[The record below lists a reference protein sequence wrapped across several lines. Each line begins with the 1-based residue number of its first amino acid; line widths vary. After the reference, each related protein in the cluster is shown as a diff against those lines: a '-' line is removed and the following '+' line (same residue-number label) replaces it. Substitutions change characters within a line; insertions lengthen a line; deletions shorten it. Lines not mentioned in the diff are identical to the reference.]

1 MPQMIKNQTLTR
13 KKVVPRSAFTT
24 GENGIGAEYRF
35 KPGHKALTPGKGK
48 NPTRLISRALKVQLQ
63 SRACSDLA
71 RAAGLPLN
79 ASNAQV
85 IAANLIAIAM
95 TDRDAVGVAAART
108 IFEMVEPKKALHL
121 DDEDGEPLEA
131 ITVHFVHVAANG
143 EEVQS
148 NSPYPELP
156 GKTGGDGRSI

>member
-1 MPQMIKNQTLTR
+1 MIKTQTLAR
-13 KKVVPRSAFTT
+13 KKVVPSSAFTS
-24 GENGIGAEYRF
+24 GENGIGAEFRF
-35 KPGHKALTPGKGK
+35 KPGHKPSTPGKGK
-48 NPTRLISRALKVQLQ
+48 NPSRLISRALKVQLQ
-63 SRACSDLA
+63 NRAPSDLA

-79 ASNAQV
+79 ASMAQC
-85 IAANLIAIAM
+85 IAANLIRIAA

-108 IFEMVEPKKALHL
+108 IFEMVEPKGAMSL
-121 DDEDGEPLEA
+121 DDEDGVPLEA

-156 GKTGGDGRSI
+156 GKAEPDPNPT